1 MYAFNSFR
9 SDNPKPR
16 FDIPAGSWDCQFHV
30 FGDPARYPVR
40 ANAAY
45 TPFPNATIEAALA
58 MNKAIGASRGVVVQ
72 ATVHGTNHQILIDAL
87 EVAGPSYCGIAIVN
101 DAVSDSELARL
112 HAAGVRGARFNFWKQ
127 LNIAPSADE
136 FRRSIQ
142 RVAALG
148 WIVKIHNAGEAWLEM
163 EDLLREVDLPVII
176 DHLGHVDLSKGVD
189 QPAFQMFW
197 RLIDRGNF
205 WMMVSNSH
213 RYSAQEQGWDD
224 AVAFVKS
231 VIDRAPERA
240 IWCTDWPHV
249 QYRKPMPTD
258 TELIE
263 LLCRAT
269 PDMATRRK
277 VLCENPL
284 TLFERAKR

>member
-9 SDNPKPR
+9 SVIRNRD
-16 FDIPAGSWDCQFHV
+16 FISLQGAGTASFMCSAIRRGIQC
-30 FGDPARYPVR
+30 

-87 EVAGPSYCGIAIVN
+87 EVAGPSYCDIAIVN

-163 EDLLREVDLPVII
+163 GDPLREVDLPVII
-176 DHLGHVDLSKGVD
+176 DHLGHVDLSKGWINR
-189 QPAFQMFW
+189 PSRCSGA
-197 RLIDRGNF
+197 
-205 WMMVSNSH
+205 
-213 RYSAQEQGWDD
+213 
-224 AVAFVKS
+224 
-231 VIDRAPERA
+231 
-240 IWCTDWPHV
+240 
-249 QYRKPMPTD
+249 
-258 TELIE
+258 
-263 LLCRAT
+263 
-269 PDMATRRK
+269 
-277 VLCENPL
+277 
-284 TLFERAKR
+284 